1 MAIDIGLS
9 IGFIF
14 AVTFVLGCYCNGFL
28 ADRQHPQISYSFMAI
43 IASIAALL
51 LMAFPALFMIVGR
64 FI

>member
-14 AVTFVLGCYCNGFL
+14 AITFVLGCYCNGFL
-28 ADRQHPQISYSFMAI
+28 ADRNHPRISYVFMVI
-43 IASIAALL
+43 IASVAALL
-51 LMAFPALFMIVGR
+51 LMVFPALFMIVGR